1 MNMEPDLTNL
11 IANQIKLV
19 EKAQTLAILELN
31 EKTSVVVETHLEL
44 LLEVLDRSEIFWDD
58 DDGEDEPVAKPDPVP
73 EDSRKY

>member
-1 MNMEPDLTNL
+1 MEPDLTNL

-44 LLEVLDRSEIFWDD
+44 LLEVLDRSEIFWDGD
-58 DDGEDEPVAKPDPVP
+58 DEDDNEVDKKPTPLP
-73 EDSRKY
+73 EDAKY

>member
-1 MNMEPDLTNL
+1 MEPDLTNL

-31 EKTSVVVETHLEL
+31 EKTSAVVETHLEL
-44 LLEVLDRSEIFWDD
+44 LLEALDRSEVFWDE
-58 DDGEDEPVAKPDPVP
+58 DDGDDEPVKEPSPLP

>member
-1 MNMEPDLTNL
+1 MEPDLTNL

-44 LLEVLDRSEIFWDD
+44 LLEVLDRSEIFWDGNDED
-58 DDGEDEPVAKPDPVP
+58 DSEVDKKPAPLP
-73 EDSRKY
+73 EDAKY